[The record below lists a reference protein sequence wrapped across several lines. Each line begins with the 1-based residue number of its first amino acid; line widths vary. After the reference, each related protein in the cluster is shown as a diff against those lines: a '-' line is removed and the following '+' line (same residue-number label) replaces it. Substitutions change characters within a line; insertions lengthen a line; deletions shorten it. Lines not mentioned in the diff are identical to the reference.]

1 MFAHAAKTAPKRPV
15 PRVSEIKT
23 LPPPTGGVNDRDALI
38 AMPPT
43 DALRIENMIC
53 RPYGLEVRRGFS
65 EFARMNTL
73 DKIHSLFS
81 YVPAFM
87 PLVAVSKPV
96 TPQAEPFSHYN
107 NTRDVEKIVPGSKMF
122 AGQANSVFNVTGGGL
137 GPFVAEAG
145 PVGSYWTTTHFTT
158 LGGTFL
164 CCCPI
169 EGGYWYYN
177 GTAWV
182 NVIEHVGGGN
192 PGVNE
197 ISGVNPAKF
206 NFVMAWKGRL
216 WFIERD
222 STRAWY
228 LPPGQ
233 LFGIALAYD
242 FGTQFQHGGVLSV
255 IANWTQDA
263 GTGIDDHFVAF
274 SAEGD
279 VSIYKGTDPNSIN
292 TFSLVGVWYVGP
304 LPIGNRQV
312 SQYGGD
318 LHILSLA
325 GLTMLSALIRFGS
338 TEHDKVR
345 RTDKINNSLSALL
358 RIGQNTMSWQPTYIP
373 SRSLICIVVPHDVL
387 SRDTMIV
394 QDVNTGGWS
403 SLYDHPAA
411 SFLNFNGVLYAGGQR
426 GRIVRAL
433 EGLLDDVRIDDLTG
447 TFIGVV
453 VIPAYSMLDKPGLQ
467 KMMKQLRVALLGA
480 SPPQLFVSALTNYS
494 LRQQTFSPSLPRMVE
509 ARWDVALWDADYWS
523 GGYKPIIEWFGIAG
537 VGFSVTPQIEMNTY
551 GGLVLTQYDWLYQ
564 PGGPL

>member
-1 MFAHAAKTAPKRPV
+1 MFAHTAKQAPKRPV
-15 PRVSEIKT
+15 KRVSEIKT

-53 RPYGLEVRRGFS
+53 RPYGLEVRRGFT
-65 EFARMNTL
+65 EFARFAAL
-73 DKIHSLFS
+73 DKIHSLIS
-81 YVPAFM
+81 YIPAFT
-87 PLVAVSKPV
+87 PLLAMALDV
-96 TPQAEPFSHYN
+96 EPFNEPFAHYN
-107 NTRDVEKIVPGSKMF
+107 RTRDATRSVPGSKMF
-122 AGQANSVFNVTGGGL
+122 AGQGNRLYDITGGGL
-137 GPFVAEAG
+137 GPHVAETG
-145 PVGSYWTTTHFTT
+145 PTGSYWTTTHFTT

-169 EGGYWYYN
+169 EGGYWHYN
-177 GTAWV
+177 GTAWTQV
-182 NVIEHVGGGN
+182 TAGN
-192 PGVNE
+192 GQGNTIAGVD
-197 ISGVNPAKF
+197 PAKF

-216 WFIERD
+216 WFIEKD
-222 STRAWY
+222 SSRAWY
-228 LPPGQ
+228 LPPGA
-233 LFGIALAYD
+233 LFGQALAYD
-242 FGTQFQHGGVLSV
+242 FGTQFAHGGVLSV

-279 VSIYKGTDPNSIN
+279 VSIYKGTDPNSIS
-292 TFSLVGVWYVGP
+292 TFNLVGVWYVGQ
-304 LPIGNRQV
+304 LPVGNRQV

-358 RIGQNTMSWQPTYIP
+358 RTGQSLMGWQPIYLP
-373 SRSLICIVVPHDVL
+373 SRNLIGVVIPNGVL
-387 SRDTMIV
+387 SRDVVLV

-411 SFLNFNGVLYAGGQR
+411 SFLSFNGVLYAGSER
-426 GRIVRAL
+426 GRVVRAF

-480 SPPQLFVSALTNYS
+480 SPPQVLVSALTNYS

-537 VGFSVTPQIEMNTY
+537 VGFSVTPQLEFNTY
-551 GGLVLTQYDWLYQ
+551 GGLVLTQYDWLYET
-564 PGGPL
+564 GGPL